1 MWVRE
6 IISVSVCLHVSV
18 YLHVS
23 VSQCL
28 WVCMVV
34 SVCMCVCVCVC
45 VYVCVCVCMYIYLC
59 VSVSRGV
66 CVSAPY
72 APWPRWLWVIAPYL
86 VACQFTSL
94 WLREGAREA
103 IYSTYLCPL
112 SLLLMIIM
120 NDLCSTGVCVYVS
133 ACHNEKIMC
142 MWVRA
147 ADRVSHRWTD
157 CVCVR
162 WWMCIRSPLTVLG

>member
-1 MWVRE
+1 MSVCVYTCQSICMRV
-6 IISVSVCLHVSV
+6 SVSVCV
-18 YLHVS
+18 
-23 VSQCL
+23 
-28 WVCMVV
+28 VV
-34 SVCMCVCVCVC
+34 SVCMCMCTPTCVW
-45 VYVCVCVCMYIYLC
+45 VYL
-59 VSVSRGV
+59 SE

-147 ADRVSHRWTD
+147 ADRVSHRRTD
-157 CVCVR
+157 CVCAR
-162 WWMCIRSPLTVLG
+162 LWMCIRSPLTVLG